1 MGEWILYPSIIVFSL
16 PSLIPSFLVSET
28 LDKLTPVMEREGEL
42 EGKGWQEGLRSS
54 IEKEEL
60 FLMQY
65 TDILKLWALQVMD

>member
-16 PSLIPSFLVSET
+16 PSLNPSFLISEM
-28 LDKLTPVMEREGEL
+28 LDKLTPVGEREGEL
-42 EGKGWQEGLRSS
+42 EWQEGLRSS

-65 TDILKLWALQVMD
+65 TDILKFWALQVMD